1 MKPPWGCVDN
11 MLTQAG
17 SSSHSLAEG
26 SKLRPSQEKF
36 FFLSIFWEL
45 LGSKQLC
52 SFTAGLCYAAS
63 LCPPASNPSSPL
75 SHYSLPSNP
84 TTHFPL
90 HLSRI
95 HLNAFQWYEWC
106 LPFYTN
112 GLPELHSPAEVLGAG
127 VQHYWNTFPAISLL
141 SNPSCNLIGQISSDI
156 QDKMMPVLDKFC
168 YSNVTSTFCH
178 EIGQE
183 MCCTLLF
190 QPPEYSC
197 VSVYSYVFLCMCT
210 VLWLSA
216 LHYLQPQQG

>member
-1 MKPPWGCVDN
+1 
-11 MLTQAG
+11 MLTTCWHKLAAAAIAWRKAVSSG
-17 SSSHSLAEG
+17 LPKKSFSFSASSGSCLAASSSAHSLPAI
-26 SKLRPSQEKF
+26 P
-36 FFLSIFWEL
+36 
-45 LGSKQLC
+45 
-52 SFTAGLCYAAS
+52 LCYAAS
-63 LCPPASNPSSPL
+63 LCPPASNPTSPL

-90 HLSRI
+90 HLSRT

-190 QPPEYSC
+190 QPPEHSC